1 MKTAVIIDCIL
12 AALLL
17 GFLIY
22 GAWRGL
28 FRSVV
33 GLVIVILA
41 LTGATF
47 AARELTPMAVDLL
60 RPVIEST
67 ISKRVDDA
75 MSGGV
80 SSQAEEVTPV
90 QPELPTQSTGSGSSA
105 AGSGGEDS
113 SLLRIQAG
121 ELLRLMGWDDTLT
134 KSLSDKAAEK
144 VRETGVS
151 LAMAV
156 ADSVTESFVYMLIFA
171 LSFVALLLLLHL
183 VAKALDVAT
192 KLPGIHFI
200 NGLGGALIGLLQGA
214 LLIFL
219 IVWLLRSTRISF
231 DAETVNQT
239 YLLRFFVSNGPLDL
253 LFY

>member
-1 MKTAVIIDCIL
+1 
-12 AALLL
+12 LLL

-33 GLVIVILA
+33 GLVIVVLS

-60 RPVIEST
+60 RPVIESA
-67 ISKRVDDA
+67 ISKKVDDA
-75 MSGGV
+75 MSGGA
-80 SSQAEEVTPV
+80 SSQAKDITPV
-90 QPELPTQSTGSGSSA
+90 QPKLPTESIGSGPSA
-105 AGSGGEDS
+105 SGSVGEES

-121 ELLRLMGWDDTLT
+121 ELLRLMGWDDTLK
-134 KSLSDKAAEK
+134 KSLADKAAEK

-171 LSFVALLLLLHL
+171 LSFAALLLLLHL

-192 KLPGIHFI
+192 KLPGIHFL

-219 IVWLLRSTRISF
+219 IVWLLRSTRVSF

-239 YLLRFFVSNGPLDL
+239 HLLRFFVSNGPLDL